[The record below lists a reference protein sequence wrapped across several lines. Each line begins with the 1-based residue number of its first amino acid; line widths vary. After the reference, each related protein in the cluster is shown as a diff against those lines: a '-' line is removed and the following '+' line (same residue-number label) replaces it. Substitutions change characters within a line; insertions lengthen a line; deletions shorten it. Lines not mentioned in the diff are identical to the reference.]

1 MQDLIF
7 TTNLFSYPGD
17 KKQAFRNYLA
27 IIQPEIVNMP
37 NLGFDMTLWDHIK
50 FDKTTNQISTQDE
63 RTELT
68 VNTIVGD
75 VSQYNIVVKA
85 YSKFFRSVDS
95 TLTFDDVVL
104 G

>member
-7 TTNLFSYPGD
+7 TANSFSYPVD

-50 FDKTTNQISTQDE
+50 FDQTTNEISTQDE

-68 VNTIVGD
+68 INTIVGD

-85 YSKFFRSVDS
+85 YYKFFRSVDS

>member
-1 MQDLIF
+1 
-7 TTNLFSYPGD
+7 
-17 KKQAFRNYLA
+17 
-27 IIQPEIVNMP
+27 MP

-50 FDKTTNQISTQDE
+50 FDKTTNEISTQDE

-68 VNTIVGD
+68 INTVVGD